1 MNRAALFTAI
11 FAASALHA
19 SAANALRCAPVAAP
33 IETSIPLNPGEQ
45 LGRVAL
51 NQSPDRTLWFAARV
65 APPRFARRP
74 RTRVVAG
81 AFDLQNQRWIV
92 APTEVASLPGSA
104 DLPLAIAASNDGAI
118 VLVSRPRAVLARA
131 ITRSTAAL
139 SAPTEWSAPR
149 TITGPAL
156 LDARNE
162 WYSILWRSPARLSF
176 ARGSAG
182 ALSLAAPTV
191 AHVPRRG
198 SLAGDGLV
206 ATIAR
211 NESSSWALFSLRSGA
226 LSLVRVD
233 DRTIAERVAQPAHC
247 PDRCER
253 TDVQTTD
260 DGAVVT
266 YAMKTQGDRTLRA
279 FWASRIAAAS
289 RGHSQSTIPL
299 LRASAV
305 PFGAQHAA
313 LAQWSRP
320 IVLRAIERPIA
331 LTLPTSSIPRQ
342 IRSRIDGDAT
352 LVLSAHDRGALSI
365 SRVRCE

>member
-1 MNRAALFTAI
+1 MNRAALYSAI

-19 SAANALRCAPVAAP
+19 PAAEALRCAPVGAP
-33 IETSIPLNPGEQ
+33 IETSITLNAGEQ
-45 LGRVAL
+45 LGRIAI
-51 NQSPDRTLWFAARV
+51 NQSSDRTLWFAARV
-65 APPRFARRP
+65 TPPRFARRP

-92 APTEVASLPGSA
+92 APAEVASLPGSA
-104 DLPLAIAASNDGAI
+104 DLPLAIAATNDGAI

-131 ITRSTAAL
+131 ISRSTAAL
-139 SAPTEWSAPR
+139 SAAAEWSAPR
-149 TITGPAL
+149 TIAGPAL
-156 LDARNE
+156 LDARAE
-162 WYSILWRSPARLSF
+162 WFSILWRSPARLSF
-176 ARGSAG
+176 ARGSAA
-182 ALSLAAPTV
+182 ALSLASPTV
-191 AHVPRRG
+191 THVARRG

-206 ATIAR
+206 ATVAR
-211 NESSSWALFSLRSGA
+211 SASSSWALFSLRSGA
-226 LSLVRVD
+226 LSLVLVED
-233 DRTIAERVAQPAHC
+233 GAIAERVAQPAHC

-279 FWASRIAAAS
+279 FWASRVSAAS
-289 RGHSQSTIPL
+289 RGHSQSTIPV

-320 IVLRAIERPIA
+320 IVLRAIDRPVAITA
-331 LTLPTSSIPRQ
+331 STSSIPRQ

-365 SRVRCE
+365 ARVRCE